1 MSKVNPQGYKYGLA
15 PENVN
20 PFWDYE
26 NGGNPASV
34 DITATASVDDT
45 VGTPEVTVTKQ
56 TKEDVTNFDFAFT
69 GIKGEKGED
78 GAQGPKGDPGPAGE
92 PGPKGE
98 RGPQGPTGEQG
109 PKGDPGPAGEPGP
122 KGDTGA
128 TGPRGPKGEPGKD
141 GAPGANGKDGVSP
154 IVTSTGSTASGESAG
169 TITGADGA
177 VITVYNGAK
186 GEKGDPGEAGGGAA
200 DGVTDVSSTVESD
213 EFNTVLSIN
222 ATKKTETGE
231 TTSTTKIYAPTFYIK
246 DEDAIGLQSAFTDST
261 GKTVSKSPT
270 GTLGLTEENLFH
282 TSLNIPEGTDIASIK
297 CLFVTFMANFVT
309 TPGGTGHNDT
319 YSCIVDITPI
329 LYAPFVANG
338 YYFPMFTTKFST
350 HIYVEAWFTG
360 ASTVLLNIHSTYP
373 RISGTITGVAPSIS
387 NVSIR
392 YKT

>member
-26 NGGNPASV
+26 NGGTPASV

-45 VGTPEVTVTKQ
+45 VGTPDVTVTKH
-56 TKEDVTNFDFAFT
+56 TTDDATNFDFAFT
-69 GIKGEKGED
+69 GIKGEKGEKGEEGPQGPKGD
-78 GAQGPKGDPGPAGE
+78 PGEAGAQGPKGDTGATGPQGPKGEPGPAGE
-92 PGPKGE
+92 
-98 RGPQGPTGEQG
+98 Q
-109 PKGDPGPAGEPGP
+109 GP

-128 TGPRGPKGEPGKD
+128 TGPRGPKGDPGKD

-200 DGVTDVSSTVESD
+200 EGVTDVSSTATSD

-231 TTSTTKIYAPTFYIK
+231 TTSTTKIYAPAFYIK
-246 DEDAIGLQSAFTDST
+246 DEDAIGLQSAFTDSS
-261 GKTVSKSPT
+261 GKTVSESPT
-270 GTLGLTEENLFH
+270 GTLGLTEEPLFH
-282 TSLNIPEGTDIASIK
+282 TTLAIPQTDVASIK

-309 TPGGTGHNDT
+309 TPGGTGHNVSR
-319 YSCIVDITPI
+319 SCIVDITPI
-329 LYAPFVANG
+329 IYAPFTLDG

-350 HIYVEAWFTG
+350 HLYIRAWF
-360 ASTVLLNIHSTYP
+360 SESNRTVYLDIFSTYP
-373 RISGTITGVAPSIS
+373 RISGTITGIGPNIS

-392 YKT
+392 YAT